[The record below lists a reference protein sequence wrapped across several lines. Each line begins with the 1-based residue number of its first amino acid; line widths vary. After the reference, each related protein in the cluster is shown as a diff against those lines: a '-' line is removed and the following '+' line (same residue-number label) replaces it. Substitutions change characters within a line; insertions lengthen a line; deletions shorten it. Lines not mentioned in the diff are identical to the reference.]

1 MRVSPIDSNG
11 RTIWIAAE
19 AHQEDGKRYI
29 VRSNEKFTVFLE
41 LEAIR
46 AVVR

>member
-1 MRVSPIDSNG
+1 VRVSPIDSNG
-11 RTIWIAAE
+11 RTIWIADG
-19 AHQEDGKRYI
+19 HQEDGKRYI

-46 AVVR
+46 AVER